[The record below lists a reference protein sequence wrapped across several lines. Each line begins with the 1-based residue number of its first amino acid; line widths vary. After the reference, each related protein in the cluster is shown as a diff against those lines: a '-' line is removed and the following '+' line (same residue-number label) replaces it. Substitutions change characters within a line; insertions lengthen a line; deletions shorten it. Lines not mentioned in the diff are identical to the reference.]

1 MDYKTSG
8 RLSSHQAADCL
19 ASNVKV
25 SARTLINHS
34 AAAAHKQREVGGLRG
49 GGKGKK
55 KKKKRQ
61 VPVEETFAHASQ
73 TGTAPPEEETG
84 GASRCAESG
93 FKNARNG

>member
-1 MDYKTSG
+1 MDYKTSC

-34 AAAAHKQREVGGLRG
+34 AAAAHKQREAGGLRG
-49 GGKGKK
+49 GQGGE
-55 KKKKRQ
+55 RQ
-61 VPVEETFAHASQ
+61 VSVEETFAHVSQ
-73 TGTAPPEEETG
+73 TGTAPHEEETR
-84 GASRCAESG
+84 GASRCTGSW

>member
-1 MDYKTSG
+1 MDYKTSC

-34 AAAAHKQREVGGLRG
+34 AAAAAAHKQREVGGLRG

-55 KKKKRQ
+55 KKK
-61 VPVEETFAHASQ
+61 
-73 TGTAPPEEETG
+73 EETG
-84 GASRCAESG
+84 ACRGNVRTCESDRYGAARGGDERCEQVCR
-93 FKNARNG
+93 KRV